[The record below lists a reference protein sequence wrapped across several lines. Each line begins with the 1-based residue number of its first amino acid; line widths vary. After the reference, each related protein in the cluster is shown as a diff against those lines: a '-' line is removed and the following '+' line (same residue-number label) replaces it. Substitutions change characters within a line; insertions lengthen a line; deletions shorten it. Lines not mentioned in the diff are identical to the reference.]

1 MIAGMGFVA
10 YLGFTTGDPR
20 YLASPFDEDGKQCK
34 YDYPGYEKIFISYFN
49 KNQSDISFVCVK

>member
-1 MIAGMGFVA
+1 MGFVA